1 MIFAENKKGVKII
14 RRILS
19 ALWWIILL
27 LLAFVLVNI
36 LGAKLSGR
44 VPSIFGYSVMNI
56 VSGSM
61 EDEIPKGSY
70 ILIKRISP
78 EEVEKDDV
86 ICFYSTDPKIYGIPN
101 THRVVEEPIVTED
114 GIEFITKGD
123 RNPVNDTETAKGELL
138 IGVYVKTLDGLT
150 AFVRFLDGNTLIF
163 VIIGL
168 QICIILMS
176 CYIVSVYKN
185 EKKSKDCD
193 NSEDEK
199 QKRKEKEL

>member
-44 VPSIFGYSVMNI
+44 VPSIFGYSVINI

-78 EEVEKDDV
+78 EEVEKAEEAGL
-86 ICFYSTDPKIYGIPN
+86 ICASMGPRIL
-101 THRVVEEPIVTED
+101 RC
-114 GIEFITKGD
+114 
-123 RNPVNDTETAKGELL
+123 ETAPLCAISAVML
-138 IGVYVKTLDGLT
+138 YS
-150 AFVRFLDGNTLIF
+150 GNL
-163 VIIGL
+163 
-168 QICIILMS
+168 
-176 CYIVSVYKN
+176 
-185 EKKSKDCD
+185 
-193 NSEDEK
+193 
-199 QKRKEKEL
+199 